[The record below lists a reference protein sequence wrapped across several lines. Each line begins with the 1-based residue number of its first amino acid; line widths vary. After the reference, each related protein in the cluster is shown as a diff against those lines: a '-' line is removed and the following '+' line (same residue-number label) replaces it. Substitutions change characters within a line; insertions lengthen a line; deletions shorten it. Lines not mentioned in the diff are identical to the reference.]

1 MSKRY
6 DFILIYAERVLGALL
21 ILIGAAL
28 AYNTY
33 VDPSAAGLGANYFM
47 SLGVFL
53 IFLGLLVLVV
63 KIR

>member
-21 ILIGAAL
+21 MLIGVAL

-33 VDPSAAGLGANYFM
+33 VDPSAVGLGANYFI

-53 IFLGLLVLVV
+53 IFLGLLILVV

>member
-6 DFILIYAERVLGALL
+6 DFIPIYAERVLGVLL

-28 AYNTY
+28 TYNTY
-33 VDPSAAGLGANYFM
+33 IDPSAAGLGASYFV

-53 IFLGLLVLVV
+53 IFLGLLLLVV

>member
-6 DFILIYAERVLGALL
+6 DFIPIYAERVLGVLL

-28 AYNTY
+28 TYNTY
-33 VDPSAAGLGANYFM
+33 IDPSAAGLGANYFM

-53 IFLGLLVLVV
+53 ILLGLLILAV
-63 KIR
+63 KIK

>member
-6 DFILIYAERVLGALL
+6 DFIPIYAERVLGVLL

-28 AYNTY
+28 TYNTY
-33 VDPSAAGLGANYFM
+33 IDPSAAGLGANYFM

-53 IFLGLLVLVV
+53 IFLGLLILAV
-63 KIR
+63 KIK